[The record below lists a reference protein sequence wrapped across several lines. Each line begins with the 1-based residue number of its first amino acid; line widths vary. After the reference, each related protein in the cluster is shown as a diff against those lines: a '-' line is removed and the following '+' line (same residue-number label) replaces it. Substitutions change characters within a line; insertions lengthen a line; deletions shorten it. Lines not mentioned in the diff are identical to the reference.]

1 MNVAFWDNTLSER
14 GTTTSLFDYAYYNQ
28 SILKNKSYIFYTN
41 GQNNNGNVINK
52 FKKHFI
58 VTKVNNFEEVDTY
71 LLKYQITHIYIIKYG
86 LIDDRISKVAKN
98 CIHSVFD
105 CRQPHGD
112 IYASISPW
120 VDYYTET
127 IPVVPHMINLPQCSE
142 NLRDKLNIPKNAVVF
157 GGYGGKMQ
165 FNIPFVHNTVLKV
178 AETHPNIYFLFAN
191 FKPINGSQIHSN
203 IIYVPTIIDLEE
215 KVKFINTCDAMLWG
229 RDDGETFGISIGE
242 FSTHNKPVIMTDIG
256 KRAHV
261 HLLGNKGIKY
271 TNAENLT
278 EILINFNPEVESK
291 KDWNAYHDY
300 TPTKV
305 MSQFQSIFLS
315 YKSHFTFIPNKTQ
328 INNDLKRDTEF
339 RNDNSLSQEMK
350 LEKYMQTA
358 FFNKA
363 CAGFSTLG
371 YYKSSID
378 ELTTSRYF
386 KNGDGLYIK
395 KIYNDGIYICGCVKN
410 CAKYLQEVF
419 NNIQF
424 ISAFF
429 QKCYVV
435 IAYDNSHDES
445 LTILKKISQEMNLSI
460 TILEGKNISKKNVVN
475 ICNARNSILDYIR
488 KQQQDPKQSNFK
500 YMLMMDMDDVSA
512 SPINMQVF
520 HNTMKRE
527 KEWDSITFNQQ
538 DYYDIWALS
547 IDDYV
552 CSIWHFESKPYLGA
566 KKENVRKLKQY
577 ISEKIKNVKKDELI
591 ECKSAFNGVGIY
603 KLDKFIH
610 SHYEYDIKKTLRYIT
625 ADEIKRNEEKMGY
638 HFNINSWSGQYD
650 CEHRYFHLKAQRMNK
665 EHLKICINP
674 QFLFKNYIEYDY
686 SYKDI
691 FFHKL
696 NTITA
701 PTKPIT
707 WAKNPKKLTCCIV
720 EPRTMPE
727 LNGVLN
733 NMAKIYGNTDE
744 VGLRIYHGT
753 ENINFIKNIAEKWKN
768 TELINLNVDNLKI
781 SEYSNLLTKKS
792 FYKSFSSS
800 HILIF
805 QTDSYIFKQI
815 PEYYFNFDYVGAPWP
830 WPEGN
835 GCGNGGISLR
845 KVATMIETT
854 TKEGIYTAEDLHFT
868 KQNLKTCDDR
878 KLHEQFSVEH
888 IFNETPVCCHQPY
901 HCMEKNKRALDFLNK
916 IV

>member
-1 MNVAFWDNTLSER
+1 MS
-14 GTTTSLFDYAYYNQ
+14 TS
-28 SILKNKSYIFYTN
+28 K
-41 GQNNNGNVINK
+41 
-52 FKKHFI
+52 
-58 VTKVNNFEEVDTY
+58 
-71 LLKYQITHIYIIKYG
+71 
-86 LIDDRISKVAKN
+86 
-98 CIHSVFD
+98 
-105 CRQPHGD
+105 
-112 IYASISPW
+112 
-120 VDYYTET
+120 TET
-127 IPVVPHMINLPQCSE
+127 YPL
-142 NLRDKLNIPKNAVVF
+142 
-157 GGYGGKMQ
+157 
-165 FNIPFVHNTVLKV
+165 
-178 AETHPNIYFLFAN
+178 
-191 FKPINGSQIHSN
+191 
-203 IIYVPTIIDLEE
+203 
-215 KVKFINTCDAMLWG
+215 
-229 RDDGETFGISIGE
+229 IS
-242 FSTHNKPVIMTDIG
+242 D
-256 KRAHV
+256 R
-261 HLLGNKGIKY
+261 
-271 TNAENLT
+271 
-278 EILINFNPEVESK
+278 
-291 KDWNAYHDY
+291 
-300 TPTKV
+300 
-305 MSQFQSIFLS
+305 
-315 YKSHFTFIPNKTQ
+315 FTFIPGKTQ
-328 INNDLKRDTEF
+328 MNNDLKRDTEF
-339 RNDNSLSQEMK
+339 RNNSNLTKEQK
-350 LEKYMQTA
+350 IEKYMHSA
-358 FFNKA
+358 FINPE

-378 ELTTSRYF
+378 ELTTSKYF
-386 KNGDGLYIK
+386 KNGDGLYVK

-410 CAKYLQEVF
+410 CAKYLQRVF

-435 IAYDNSHDES
+435 IAYDNSDDGS
-445 LTILKKISQEMNLSI
+445 LTILKKISQEMNLPI
-460 TILEGKNISKKNVVN
+460 TILEGKNISKHRVVN

-500 YMLMMDMDDVSA
+500 YMLMMDMDNVSV

-527 KEWDSITFNQQ
+527 KEWDAITFNQQ

-547 IDDYV
+547 VDDYV
-552 CSIWHFESKPYLGA
+552 CSCWHFESKPYLGA
-566 KKENVRKLKQY
+566 KKENVRKVKQY

-665 EHLKICINP
+665 ERLKICINP

-753 ENINFIKNIAEKWKN
+753 ENINFVKNITKN
-768 TELINLNVDNLKI
+768 WENVELINLNVDNLKI
-781 SEYSNLLTKKS
+781 NEYSNLLTKKS

-830 WPEGN
+830 WPKGN

-845 KVATMIETT
+845 KVATMIETST
-854 TKEGIYTAEDLHFT
+854 EEGIYTAEDLHFT

-878 KLHEQFSVEH
+878 KLHEQFSIEH

-901 HCMEKNKRALDFLNK
+901 HSMKNIKDMKKYFDFLNK